1 MPHVESIFQIVVFV
15 YEPTGTVG
23 AATTNLIPGL
33 TKSAID
39 VIPFG
44 LPGAMITQSLFVVNF
59 VALLLSSRFALLSAV
74 VHLVS
79 ADMKTSHGEPAT
91 ICCSNV
97 LDEPELTVILQLY
110 WFLNDELMFAMTF
123 VRLDAAKTVRLE
135 GA

>member
-1 MPHVESIFQIVVFV
+1 MVVFV

-23 AATTNLIPGL
+23 AATTSLTPGF
-33 TKSAID
+33 TKSAMV

-44 LPGAMITQSLFVVNF
+44 LPGGKITQSLFVVN
-59 VALLLSSRFALLSAV
+59 VAALLLRSRPALFSAV

-79 ADMKTSHGEPAT
+79 ADMKTSHGEPAR

-97 LDEPELTVILQLY
+97 LDEPGLTVILQLY
-110 WFLNDELMFAMTF
+110 WFWNAVLMFAMTLAK
-123 VRLDAAKTVRLE
+123 LDAANTVRLV

>member
-1 MPHVESIFQIVVFV
+1 MVFV

-23 AATTNLIPGL
+23 AATTSLTPGL

-39 VIPFG
+39 VIPAG
-44 LPGAMITQSLFVVNF
+44 LPGGRITQRLFVVNV
-59 VALLLSSRFALLSAV
+59 VALLLYNNPELLSAV

-91 ICCSNV
+91 ICCSRV
-97 LDEPELTVILQLY
+97 LDEAELTVILTLY
-110 WFLNDELMFAMTF
+110 SFWNAAVMFAMTL
-123 VRLDAAKTVRLE
+123 VKLEAAKTVNAD

>member
-1 MPHVESIFQIVVFV
+1 MFV

-23 AATTNLIPGL
+23 AATTSLTPGL
-33 TKSAID
+33 TKSSKD

-44 LPGAMITQSLFVVNF
+44 LPGGRITQSLFVVNV
-59 VALLLSSRFALLSAV
+59 VALLLSSKFKLFSAV

-97 LDEPELTVILQLY
+97 LDEPELTIILQLY
-110 WFLNDELMFAMTF
+110 W
-123 VRLDAAKTVRLE
+123 V
-135 GA
+135 